1 MNILNIKKI
10 VGVFVMLSLTFMVFA
25 SAPKLAANTPSTPNN
40 TKQEFRAAWA
50 SHLIGSMPAYTT
62 EAQFKA
68 RATEIP

>member
-40 TKQEFRAAWA
+40 TKQEFPCSMGIA
-50 SHLIGSMPAYTT
+50 SHW
-62 EAQFKA
+62 
-68 RATEIP
+68 